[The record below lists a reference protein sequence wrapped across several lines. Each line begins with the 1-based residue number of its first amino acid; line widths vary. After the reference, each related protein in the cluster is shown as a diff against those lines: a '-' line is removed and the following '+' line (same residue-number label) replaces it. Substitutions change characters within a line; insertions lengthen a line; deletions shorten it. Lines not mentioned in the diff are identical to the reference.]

1 VSDASKASDRLKSG
15 LCQGVCR
22 EETELNRAITPASR
36 YSFPLAP
43 TQCIVDKMRHPTR
56 TSLSRRQ
63 AQKQPRQQLD
73 SELPLDVEIAN
84 RLIRE
89 IIALKLQPGSWLR
102 EQEIAERFGVSR
114 SPVREALRHIAKQ
127 GFVEMH
133 PWRGAQ
139 LVELSG
145 ETTVHV
151 FDMLEAL
158 YGVVAKHAAQSMPD
172 EQLPKLRSYLKLV
185 DQVAK
190 TGVTM
195 QERVRLSF
203 EIGRFIGKWGTT
215 TKTYEVFTHVGNLA
229 MWQHRFMQTEDV
241 FARRSKGSSLCDG
254 VRYRNARFGA
264 RRMGRARDR

>member
-1 VSDASKASDRLKSG
+1 
-15 LCQGVCR
+15 
-22 EETELNRAITPASR
+22 
-36 YSFPLAP
+36 
-43 TQCIVDKMRHPTR
+43 M
-56 TSLSRRQ
+56 
-63 AQKQPRQQLD
+63 KQPIRAPLSKRLTKSRPNPQLD
-73 SELPLDVEIAN
+73 SELPLDVDIAN

-89 IIALKLQPGSWLR
+89 IIALKFQPGSWLR

-158 YGVVAKHAAQSMPD
+158 YGVVAKHAAQSMPED
-172 EQLPKLRSYLKLV
+172 KLTKLRSYLKLV
-185 DQVAK
+185 DQAAK
-190 TGVTM
+190 SGVTM

-203 EIGRFIGKWGTT
+203 EIGRYIGKWGTT
-215 TKTYEVFTHVGNLA
+215 AKTYEVFTHVGNLA

-241 FARRSKGSSLCDG
+241 FARRSKEVHYVMVSAIETRDA
-254 VRYRNARFGA
+254 VRAEWAARA
-264 RRMGRARDR
+264 IVDLSRDRILPNIPDLAKT

>member
-1 VSDASKASDRLKSG
+1 
-15 LCQGVCR
+15 
-22 EETELNRAITPASR
+22 
-36 YSFPLAP
+36 
-43 TQCIVDKMRHPTR
+43 MRNPTR
-56 TSLSRRQ
+56 SSTSKRQ
-63 AQKQPRQQLD
+63 SVPRPKPPLD

-89 IIALKLQPGSWLR
+89 IIALKFEPGSWLR

-158 YGVVAKHAAQSMPD
+158 YGVVAKHAAQSMPTD
-172 EQLPKLRSYLKLV
+172 KLAKLRSYLKLV
-185 DQVAK
+185 DQAAK
-190 TGVTM
+190 PGVTM
-195 QERVRLSF
+195 PERVGLSF
-203 EIGRFIGKWGTT
+203 EIGRYIGKWGTT
-215 TKTYEVFTHVGNLA
+215 AKTYEVFTHVGNLA

-241 FARRSKGSSLCDG
+241 FARRSKEVHYVMVSAIETRDP
-254 VRYRNARFGA
+254 VRAEWAARA
-264 RRMGRARDR
+264 IVDLSRDRILPNIPDIVKS

>member
-1 VSDASKASDRLKSG
+1 MPK
-15 LCQGVCR
+15 
-22 EETELNRAITPASR
+22 
-36 YSFPLAP
+36 
-43 TQCIVDKMRHPTR
+43 
-56 TSLSRRQ
+56 RQ
-63 AQKQPRQQLD
+63 AEPHPPDKRAQFD
-73 SELPLDVEIAN
+73 SNLPLDVEIAN

-89 IIALKLQPGSWLR
+89 IIGLKLAPGSWLR
-102 EQEIAERFGVSR
+102 EQEIAARFGVSR

-158 YGVVAKHAAQSMPD
+158 YGVVAKHAAQSMPA
-172 EQLPKLRSYLKLV
+172 ERLPKLHAYLKLAE
-185 DQVAK
+185 QVAK
-190 TGVTM
+190 PGVTM

-203 EIGRFIGKWGTT
+203 EVGRYIGKWGTT
-215 TKTYEVFTHVGNLA
+215 AKTYEVFTHVGNLA

-241 FARRSKGSSLCDG
+241 FARRSMEVHFVMVSAIETRDP
-254 VRYRNARFGA
+254 VRAEWAARTIVDLS
-264 RRMGRARDR
+264 RDRILPHIPDLAKT

>member
-1 VSDASKASDRLKSG
+1 MSP
-15 LCQGVCR
+15 
-22 EETELNRAITPASR
+22 TR
-36 YSFPLAP
+36 Y
-43 TQCIVDKMRHPTR
+43 IVDKMKSPTR
-56 TSLSRRQ
+56 SSIAKRQ
-63 AQKQPRQQLD
+63 TEARPRSQLD

-89 IIALKLQPGSWLR
+89 IIALKFQPGSWLR

-145 ETTVHV
+145 ETTIHV

-158 YGVVAKHAAQSMPD
+158 YGVVAKHAAQSMPAD
-172 EQLPKLRSYLKLV
+172 KLVKLRSYLKLV
-185 DQVAK
+185 DQAAK
-190 TGVTM
+190 PGVTM

-203 EIGRFIGKWGTT
+203 EIGRYIGKWGTT
-215 TKTYEVFTHVGNLA
+215 AKTYEVFTHVGNLA

-241 FARRSKGSSLCDG
+241 FARRSKEIHDVMVS
-254 VRYRNARFGA
+254 AIE
-264 RRMGRARDR
+264 ARDAVRAEWAARAIVDLSRDRILPNIPDLANT